1 MFNRIISFVKVTAVL
16 LLLVVTTSLAL
27 TIMMPLALLKLC
39 LPFKPVRRVCDPVIN
54 GIAKSWNDCN
64 IMWMGGMGHIKWHME
79 GHEGFQRKGW
89 YLVSCNHQSWV
100 DILVLQ
106 KVFNSRIPL
115 LKFFIKYELLFVPLV
130 GLGWWA
136 LDFPFMKRQGGA
148 SAQKDLE
155 VARKACEKFRVIPTS
170 VISFAEGTRFTQ
182 AKHDQQKSP
191 YTNLLKPKVG
201 GIGMALST
209 MGDMFDTM
217 IDVTIIYPRGVPTF
231 TDLMTGKLEEVVVS
245 VRALPIPKE
254 LLVNAQGQPA
264 SRATMQT
271 WLNEMW
277 QGKDQQ
283 ITELK
288 QRFKAQS

>member
-1 MFNRIISFVKVTAVL
+1 
-16 LLLVVTTSLAL
+16 
-27 TIMMPLALLKLC
+27 
-39 LPFKPVRRVCDPVIN
+39 
-54 GIAKSWNDCN
+54 
-64 IMWMGGMGHIKWHME
+64 
-79 GHEGFQRKGW
+79 
-89 YLVSCNHQSWV
+89 
-100 DILVLQ
+100 
-106 KVFNSRIPL
+106 
-115 LKFFIKYELLFVPLV
+115 
-130 GLGWWA
+130 
-136 LDFPFMKRQGGA
+136 
-148 SAQKDLE
+148 
-155 VARKACEKFRVIPTS
+155 
-170 VISFAEGTRFTQ
+170 
-182 AKHDQQKSP
+182 
-191 YTNLLKPKVG
+191 
-201 GIGMALST
+201 
-209 MGDMFDTM
+209 MFDTM